1 MQWKYENTTRK
12 PLVVY
17 LKKEPIMS
25 NTVLVIGQSG
35 SGKSTSLRNL
45 DPKSTFIINVLDKP
59 LPFRAF
65 KKNYN
70 AVSKNY
76 YCTSD
81 WAKVVNCIERVNKE
95 RTDITT
101 LVIDDWQYILAY
113 EFMNRVSERGFDK
126 FSELANH
133 GWSTINACLGT
144 RPTLTNFILA
154 HSDVDSTGRSKCKTI
169 GKLLDE
175 KITIEGMFTTVLHSR
190 VVDGEYMFQTQ
201 YDCEFLA
208 KSPMG
213 MFDEF
218 LIPNDLVAVKAAIEN
233 YFNDEE

>member
-1 MQWKYENTTRK
+1 
-12 PLVVY
+12 
-17 LKKEPIMS
+17 MS

-45 DPKSTFIINVLDKP
+45 DPKSTFIINILDKP

-70 AVSKNY
+70 AASKNY
-76 YCTSD
+76 YSTSD

-95 RTDITT
+95 RPDITT

-190 VVDGEYMFQTQ
+190 VVDGQYLFQTQ
-201 YDCEFLA
+201 YDGEFLA

-213 MFDEF
+213 MFEEF
-218 LIPNDLVAVKAAIEN
+218 LIPNDLVAVKGAIEN
-233 YFNDEE
+233 YFNDDEE

>member
-1 MQWKYENTTRK
+1 
-12 PLVVY
+12 
-17 LKKEPIMS
+17 MS

-35 SGKSTSLRNL
+35 SGKSTSLRHL
-45 DPKSTFIINVLDKP
+45 DPKTTFIINVLDKP
-59 LPFRAF
+59 LPFRGF

-70 AVSKNY
+70 SAARNY
-76 YCTSD
+76 YTTND

-95 RTDITT
+95 RDDITT

-113 EFMNRVSERGFDK
+113 EFMRRVSEKGFDK

-144 RPTLTNFILA
+144 RPTLTNFILS

-169 GKLLDE
+169 GKMLDE
-175 KITIEGMFTTVLHSR
+175 KITIEGLFTTVLHSR
-190 VVDGEYMFQTQ
+190 VVDGAYMFQTQ
-201 YDCEFLA
+201 YDGEFLA

-213 MFDEF
+213 MFEEH
-218 LIPNDLVAVKAAIEN
+218 LIPNDLLTVKSAVEN
-233 YFNDEE
+233 YFDDEE